1 MFRIF
6 RVNCK
11 RKEKQYQLCSPV
23 RFSVHFSWNPQA
35 KQLGTAFAILEL
47 TTIWKG
53 GGDEK
58 ISIDRFDGIIGSRLL
73 RDGYLCQTQEV
84 AAVSISG

>member
-1 MFRIF
+1 MGILYAR
-6 RVNCK
+6 
-11 RKEKQYQLCSPV
+11 V

-35 KQLGTAFAILEL
+35 NQLGTAFAIGEL

-58 ISIDRFDGIIGSRLL
+58 VTGYRFDGIVGIRLL
-73 RDGYLCQTQEV
+73 HDRHLCQKQEA
-84 AAVSISG
+84 AAV